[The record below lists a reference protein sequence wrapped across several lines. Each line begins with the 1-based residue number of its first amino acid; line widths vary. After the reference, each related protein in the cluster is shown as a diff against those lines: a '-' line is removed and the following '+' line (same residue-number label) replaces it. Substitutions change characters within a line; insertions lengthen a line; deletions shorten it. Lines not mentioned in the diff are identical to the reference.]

1 MRSIVDR
8 CRRSWNTCTGLERML
23 LLISGFGTGLFILRW
38 ITSKQDL
45 FSFLP
50 WNLLLAFIPYY
61 ITRQL
66 QQRPQWVESRVR
78 FAIVFLAWLLFI
90 PNSFYIITDLF
101 HLHFREG
108 FSRWFDLILIFT
120 FAWSGLLLGIV
131 SVSRMMMIV
140 QHRFAIKHELVFLLP
155 LMGVIA
161 WGVYI
166 GRFMRFNSW
175 DVLTNPF
182 ELMMD
187 AGYMLVHPLR
197 HAYAWSMVVCFA
209 VFLAL
214 LYLSI
219 KRMSKIIE

>member
-1 MRSIVDR
+1 MRKSVGKR
-8 CRRSWNTCTGLERML
+8 CSGLWNTCTGLERML

-38 ITSKQDL
+38 ISSKQEL

-61 ITRQL
+61 ITRKL
-66 QQRPQWVESRVR
+66 QQHPQWIESRLK
-78 FAIVFLAWLLFI
+78 FAGIFLGWLLFI

-131 SVSRMMMIV
+131 SVSRMMVIV
-140 QHRFAIKHELVFLLP
+140 QHRFAVKSELVVLLP
-155 LMGVIA
+155 LMGMIA

-166 GRFMRFNSW
+166 GRVMRFNSW

-182 ELMMD
+182 GLMMD
-187 AGYMLVHPLR
+187 AGHMLVHPLR
-197 HAYAWSMVVCFA
+197 HVYAWGMVVCFA

-219 KRMSKIIE
+219 KRMSKLI

>member
-66 QQRPQWVESRVR
+66 QQRPQWVESRFR

-101 HLHFREG
+101 HL
-108 FSRWFDLILIFT
+108 
-120 FAWSGLLLGIV
+120 
-131 SVSRMMMIV
+131 
-140 QHRFAIKHELVFLLP
+140 
-155 LMGVIA
+155 
-161 WGVYI
+161 
-166 GRFMRFNSW
+166 
-175 DVLTNPF
+175 
-182 ELMMD
+182 
-187 AGYMLVHPLR
+187 
-197 HAYAWSMVVCFA
+197 
-209 VFLAL
+209 
-214 LYLSI
+214 
-219 KRMSKIIE
+219 